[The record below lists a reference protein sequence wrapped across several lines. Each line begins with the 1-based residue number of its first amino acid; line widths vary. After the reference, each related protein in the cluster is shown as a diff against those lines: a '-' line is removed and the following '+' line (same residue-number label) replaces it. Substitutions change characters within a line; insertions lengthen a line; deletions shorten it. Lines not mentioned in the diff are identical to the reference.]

1 MMNNP
6 FYILPSSQLVPTLA
20 ATIPERFLL
29 DVQPIE
35 EIKYAISG
43 LQSYLSGNLDEAV
56 SLYSEAI
63 ERFPTLPFFFACRS
77 LVNEELGDSEGAF
90 YDYQVAK
97 KLDFNYHIFLEWV
110 ENKPAFA
117 TVDSVAF
124 SDLKS
129 LLDAALHAVQQFDYA
144 HALTLYSDAVVR
156 FPEEVQIL
164 VYRGA
169 LYMRLLQYDLALVD
183 FNTAINRDATLFQ
196 AFVSRA
202 KLYVAVGEHDLAL
215 KDFGVAVALD
225 PENSLVYEERGNF
238 LMEIGAYERAVGDFD
253 KLTLLLPEDFYVFA
267 LRADL
272 YEKMEAWPEALADYD
287 RAITFNP
294 YYADLY
300 AYRAD
305 IKDRLGD
312 QDGAEEDRRR
322 FAEIENDDD

>member
-1 MMNNP
+1 MNNP
-6 FYILPSSQLVPTLA
+6 FYILPSSQLIPVLTTTVPD
-20 ATIPERFLL
+20 RFL
-29 DVQPIE
+29 VEEQTME
-35 EIKYAISG
+35 EIRFAVQG
-43 LQSYLSGNLDEAV
+43 LQHYMTGNLSEAV
-56 SLYSEAI
+56 ACYSEAI
-63 ERFPTLPFFFACRS
+63 EQFPTLPFFFACRS
-77 LVNEELGDSEGAF
+77 IVNEELGDSEGAF

-97 KLDFNYHIFLEWV
+97 KIDFNYHIFLEWV

-117 TVDSVAF
+117 TGDSTIF

-129 LLDAALHAVQQFDYA
+129 LLDAALHSVQQFDYA
-144 HALTLYSDAVVR
+144 HGLALYSDAVVR
-156 FPEEVQIL
+156 FPAEVQVL

-169 LYMRLLQYDLALVD
+169 LYMRLLQYDLALMD
-183 FNTAINRDATLFQ
+183 FNAAIDRDATLFQ

-202 KLYVAVGEHDLAL
+202 KLYVAIREHDLAL

-238 LMEIGAYERAVGDFD
+238 LMEIGAYERAVADFD
-253 KLTLLLPEDFYVFA
+253 KLTMLLPEDFYVFA

-272 YEKMEAWPEALADYD
+272 YEKMEAWTEALADYD

-312 QDGAEEDRRR
+312 QNGAEEDRQR
-322 FAEIENDDD
+322 FAAIENDED